1 VRAAT
6 LTRPRE
12 TIQGGELWHWD
23 LAEIREEGV
32 YRVQVRAGGAAAV
45 VAWAAK
51 DLDQAGNA
59 FVPSVGSGPL
69 ISGVSHATTR
79 CAPSAIHR

>member
-12 TIQGGELWHWD
+12 TIQGGEL
-23 LAEIREEGV
+23 REEGV